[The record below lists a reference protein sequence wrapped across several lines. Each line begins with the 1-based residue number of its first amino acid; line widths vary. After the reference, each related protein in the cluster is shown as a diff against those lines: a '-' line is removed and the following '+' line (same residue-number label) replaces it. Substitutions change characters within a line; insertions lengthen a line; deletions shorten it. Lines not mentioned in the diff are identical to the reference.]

1 MVKPTKLGQQSDY
14 PTWKK
19 QMRIHLESVLNKE
32 FLRLSY
38 IVRPIASPATFHT
51 LTHKLESVIV
61 NDGSTAQSKRDSRL
75 VYSILYANT
84 TDTAAKSY
92 MEDGNELHC
101 GRTAWFSVESL
112 YEGSGNNERLISEI
126 QSHFSS
132 QSYTIH
138 GQGSALLL
146 TKRLFGWYK
155 DLADRGSP
163 VQEVDKLRH
172 LRRIINVPMN
182 AAPWYLNK

>member
-1 MVKPTKLGQQSDY
+1 M
-14 PTWKK
+14 
-19 QMRIHLESVLNKE
+19 LNKE
-32 FLRLSY
+32 FLRLSYIVRPIAPPATFHNLTHELESVIVNDGSTAESRCDSKLVYSILYANTTDTAALSY

-101 GRTAWFSVESL
+101 GRTA
-112 YEGSGNNERLISEI
+112 
-126 QSHFSS
+126 
-132 QSYTIH
+132 
-138 GQGSALLL
+138 
-146 TKRLFGWYK
+146 FGR
-155 DLADRGSP
+155 RGL
-163 VQEVDKLRH
+163 V
-172 LRRIINVPMN
+172 
-182 AAPWYLNK
+182 